1 LAEPSPTMTTQ
12 RAGSERVE
20 ETVVSV
26 ERAFAIV
33 AMLADAED
41 GLSLAEIA
49 RRLDLNKAIA
59 VKLLNTLERLALV
72 WRDDRARRF
81 YLTYSISN
89 LGLRQ
94 LQKSRLLD
102 QCSAVLKSLAEE
114 SGELVRLAVVEHGQ
128 RITWVLAIAG
138 AKRSLQIDPNY
149 TLEIGLQTHAA
160 GKAWL
165 STMPFDRALKLM
177 LQQGIRQLTPYSKVA
192 IGEIRADLEAA
203 ARRGF
208 ASSYEENELGVG
220 AVASPILAPTL
231 NGELECVGTVSLA
244 APTNR
249 MNRADL
255 EACGSLVVAAAARLA
270 SIWPLEARARSG
282 SFKGRS

>member
-1 LAEPSPTMTTQ
+1 MTTQ

-33 AMLADAED
+33 EMLADAED

-102 QCSAVLKSLAEE
+102 QCSAVLKNLAEE

>member
-1 LAEPSPTMTTQ
+1 MTTQ

-33 AMLADAED
+33 EMLADAED

-59 VKLLNTLERLALV
+59 VKLLHTLERLALV

-102 QCSAVLKSLAEE
+102 QCSAVLKSLAE
-114 SGELVRLAVVEHGQ
+114 
-128 RITWVLAIAG
+128 
-138 AKRSLQIDPNY
+138 
-149 TLEIGLQTHAA
+149 
-160 GKAWL
+160 
-165 STMPFDRALKLM
+165 
-177 LQQGIRQLTPYSKVA
+177 
-192 IGEIRADLEAA
+192 
-203 ARRGF
+203 
-208 ASSYEENELGVG
+208 
-220 AVASPILAPTL
+220 
-231 NGELECVGTVSLA
+231 
-244 APTNR
+244 
-249 MNRADL
+249 
-255 EACGSLVVAAAARLA
+255 
-270 SIWPLEARARSG
+270 
-282 SFKGRS
+282 

>member
-1 LAEPSPTMTTQ
+1 MSDPSPAIPP
-12 RAGSERVE
+12 RPANEKAE
-20 ETVVSV
+20 ETVLSV

-33 AMLADAED
+33 EMLADSED
-41 GLSLAEIA
+41 GLSLADIA

-59 VKLLNTLERLALV
+59 VKLLNTLERLAMV
-72 WRDDRARRF
+72 WRDDRAQRF

-114 SGELVRLAVVEHGQ
+114 SGELVRLAVVEHGE
-128 RITWVLAIAG
+128 RITWVVAIAG

-149 TLEIGLQTHAA
+149 TLEIGLHTHAA

-165 STMPFDRALKLM
+165 STMPFERALKLM
-177 LQQGIRQLTPYSKVA
+177 FQQGIRPLTPHSKVA
-192 IGEIRADLEAA
+192 IGEIKADLEVAA
-203 ARRGF
+203 KRGF

-220 AVASPILAPTL
+220 AVAAPIVARTL
-231 NGELECVGTVSLA
+231 SGEAECVGTVSLA

-249 MNRADL
+249 MNKSDL
-255 EACGSLVVAAAARLA
+255 EACGSLVVAAANRLA

-282 SFKGRS
+282 SFRGRS